1 MDLSNYKVQ
10 EIFQSTTLRERKRNL
25 RRQMEE
31 YMGTVLRRN
40 GRNLED
46 LGNVANVVA
55 DPVYTPYKQDERS
68 RNK

>member
-10 EIFQSTTLRERKRNL
+10 EVFQSTTLRERKRNL

-46 LGNVANVVA
+46 LGNGANVVA
-55 DPVYTPYKQDERS
+55 DPVYTPYKQDERL